1 MKFRFLFKRKR
12 VSSGQRL
19 LVAMSRLQLA
29 KKIGHALRDP
39 KLNCVQLPGL
49 GEKRRKPLSFKRQ
62 VALKLSAAFSF
73 CVARHEIE
81 QSSISPVCT
90 RAFVRE
96 KLPQETVIS
105 YNPEKP
111 PGGRFFCCRS
121 IIPVSKRQRSASLAV
136 RRGNSEAYSRHAP
149 PKGTAKRLP
158 ATHHLRETAQRL
170 SRPSFYIHIKKRG
183 KISLAFLRTVARPN
197 ATFPQ
202 KRGIDE
208 SLCFP

>member
-1 MKFRFLFKRKR
+1 MEFRFLFKRKR

-19 LVAMSRLQLA
+19 LVE
-29 KKIGHALRDP
+29 LRRAR
-39 KLNCVQLPGL
+39 NTFIV
-49 GEKRRKPLSFKRQ
+49 RRQ

-136 RRGNSEAYSRHAP
+136 RRGNSEAYSRYAP

-158 ATHHLRETAQRL
+158 AIHHPREQRSAFPPRTPKGNSAVPFPLPFPHTHKKAREIFPRFFCVRL
-170 SRPSFYIHIKKRG
+170 H
-183 KISLAFLRTVARPN
+183 ARMQL
-197 ATFPQ
+197 FPQ

-208 SLCFP
+208 SPCFL

>member
-1 MKFRFLFKRKR
+1 MWFPKAKPF
-12 VSSGQRL
+12 
-19 LVAMSRLQLA
+19 VA
-29 KKIGHALRDP
+29 
-39 KLNCVQLPGL
+39 
-49 GEKRRKPLSFKRQ
+49 RRSVRNSLSFKRQ

-136 RRGNSEAYSRHAP
+136 RRGNSEAYSRHSP

-158 ATHHLRETAQRL
+158 ATNHLRETAQRL

-183 KISLAFLRTVARPN
+183 KISLAFLRAVARPN

>member
-1 MKFRFLFKRKR
+1 MEFRFLFKRKR

-19 LVAMSRLQLA
+19 LVE
-29 KKIGHALRDP
+29 LRRAR
-39 KLNCVQLPGL
+39 NTFIV
-49 GEKRRKPLSFKRQ
+49 RRQ

-96 KLPQETVIS
+96 KLPQETVTS

-136 RRGNSEAYSRHAP
+136 HRGNSEAPSRHA
-149 PKGTAKRLP
+149 
-158 ATHHLRETAQRL
+158 HLRETAKHL
-170 SRPSFYIHIKKRG
+170 SLSPFHIHIKKRG
-183 KISLAFLRTVARPN
+183 KIPSLFFACGCTPECNFSPKTGYR
-197 ATFPQ
+197 
-202 KRGIDE
+202 
-208 SLCFP
+208 

>member
-1 MKFRFLFKRKR
+1 MEFRFLFKRKR

-19 LVAMSRLQLA
+19 LVE
-29 KKIGHALRDP
+29 LRRAR
-39 KLNCVQLPGL
+39 NTFIV
-49 GEKRRKPLSFKRQ
+49 RRQ

-105 YNPEKP
+105 KNPEKP

-121 IIPVSKRQRSASLAV
+121 IIPVSKRQRSASLAK
-136 RRGNSEAYSRHAP
+136 RPTREQRSAFPPRTPKGNSEAP
-149 PKGTAKRLP
+149 FPLP
-158 ATHHLRETAQRL
+158 FPHTHKKAREN
-170 SRPSFYIHIKKRG
+170 
-183 KISLAFLRTVARPN
+183 SLAFFCVRLHARMQL
-197 ATFPQ
+197 FP
-202 KRGIDE
+202 KNGV
-208 SLCFP
+208 

>member
-1 MKFRFLFKRKR
+1 MEFRFLFKRKR

-19 LVAMSRLQLA
+19 LVE
-29 KKIGHALRDP
+29 LRRAR
-39 KLNCVQLPGL
+39 NTFIV
-49 GEKRRKPLSFKRQ
+49 RRQ

-136 RRGNSEAYSRHAP
+136 HRGNSEAPSRHA
-149 PKGTAKRLP
+149 
-158 ATHHLRETAQRL
+158 HLRETAQCL
-170 SRPSFYIHIKKRG
+170 SLSPFHIHIKKRG
-183 KISLAFLRTVARPN
+183 KIPSLFLRAVARPN

>member
-1 MKFRFLFKRKR
+1 MEFRFLFKRKR

-19 LVAMSRLQLA
+19 LVE
-29 KKIGHALRDP
+29 LRRAR
-39 KLNCVQLPGL
+39 NTFIV
-49 GEKRRKPLSFKRQ
+49 RRQ

-136 RRGNSEAYSRHAP
+136 RRGNSEAYSRYAP
-149 PKGTAKRLP
+149 PKGTAKRIPAVLP
-158 ATHHLRETAQRL
+158 HIQRNSAVPFPLPFPRTHKKAREN
-170 SRPSFYIHIKKRG
+170 
-183 KISLAFLRTVARPN
+183 SLAFFACGCTPECNFSPKTGYR
-197 ATFPQ
+197 
-202 KRGIDE
+202 
-208 SLCFP
+208 

>member
-1 MKFRFLFKRKR
+1 M
-12 VSSGQRL
+12 SSGQRL
-19 LVAMSRLQLA
+19 LVE
-29 KKIGHALRDP
+29 LRRAR
-39 KLNCVQLPGL
+39 NTFIV
-49 GEKRRKPLSFKRQ
+49 RRQ

-136 RRGNSEAYSRHAP
+136 RRGNSEAPSRHAHLRE
-149 PKGTAKRLP
+149 TAQCLP

-183 KISLAFLRTVARPN
+183 KIPSLFFACGCTPECNFSPKTGYR
-197 ATFPQ
+197 
-202 KRGIDE
+202 
-208 SLCFP
+208 

>member
-49 GEKRRKPLSFKRQ
+49 GEKRRKPLSFRRQ

-136 RRGNSEAYSRHAP
+136 RRGNSEAPSRHA
-149 PKGTAKRLP
+149 
-158 ATHHLRETAQRL
+158 HLRETAQCL
-170 SRPSFYIHIKKRG
+170 SLSPFHIHIKKRG
-183 KISLAFLRTVARPN
+183 KMGR
-197 ATFPQ
+197 
-202 KRGIDE
+202 
-208 SLCFP
+208 

>member
-1 MKFRFLFKRKR
+1 MEFRFLFKRKR

-19 LVAMSRLQLA
+19 LVE
-29 KKIGHALRDP
+29 LRRAR
-39 KLNCVQLPGL
+39 NTFIV
-49 GEKRRKPLSFKRQ
+49 RRQ

-121 IIPVSKRQRSASLAV
+121 IIPVSKRQRSTSLAV
-136 RRGNSEAYSRHAP
+136 RRGNSEAYSRYAP

-158 ATHHLRETAQRL
+158 ATHHLRETAKRLPATHHLRETAQRL
-170 SRPSFYIHIKKRG
+170 SLSPFRIHIKKRG
-183 KISLAFLRTVARPN
+183 KISLAFLRAVARPN